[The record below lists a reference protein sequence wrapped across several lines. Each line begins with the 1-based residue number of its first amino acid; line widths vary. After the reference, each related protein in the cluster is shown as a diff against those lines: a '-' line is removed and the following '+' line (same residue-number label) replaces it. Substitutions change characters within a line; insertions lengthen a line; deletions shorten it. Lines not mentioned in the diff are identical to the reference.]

1 MAIGTGVLVREGK
14 LDEALQNLRK
24 KNARD
29 GSSKKVRERE
39 QGYMK
44 PGARRRKEKAEN
56 TKNSRKRNRNKDR
69 Y

>member
-56 TKNSRKRNRNKDR
+56 TKNSRKRNKNKDR

>member
-14 LDEALQNLRK
+14 LDEALLNLRK

>member
-56 TKNSRKRNRNKDR
+56 TKNSRKKK
-69 Y
+69 